1 MVDSSTR
8 ARMSSG
14 PRLASRAERNRMTV
28 PGAEAELPALGGVSP
43 SAKRR
48 SGTDRIA
55 IVMVSLAVA
64 VMPILVPTGP
74 GNTAPVDVMIAV
86 AIVAAAYWLSSSGMR
101 IHVPYVW
108 PVWLLAVAGIIASL
122 LGPTPLHGTLAVVQD
137 LFLLIWCAAIVNVC
151 RTSSALSAVLGTW
164 AWSAIGWS
172 GVLLVQAARG
182 SDLTR
187 TALTFGNPNLA
198 ASYLLV
204 SLMVVV
210 ACGRPRRRGLRVA
223 ACVLIVGAI
232 LATGSLAGLVGLVV
246 AGLSLTLLTIVRR
259 AGIVPAVGAALCL
272 VIAVGLV
279 AGWMARTNVL
289 GEAASSP
296 NVLIRHSVGR
306 ADESSQHRDSLY
318 QEEFGLFWNGS
329 IWGIGPGA
337 TEELLGQG
345 QSTQTKEAHNDYI
358 AVLVERGVLGAVGLV
373 VLFGALFMRAK
384 PISTER
390 LDAGFAAVVPVPA
403 AIPAALL
410 ALAATAMFHEVLHF
424 RHVWALF
431 GIVGAL
437 YLWGRRDDRAPARVA
452 S

>member
-1 MVDSSTR
+1 
-8 ARMSSG
+8 
-14 PRLASRAERNRMTV
+14 
-28 PGAEAELPALGGVSP
+28 
-43 SAKRR
+43 
-48 SGTDRIA
+48 
-55 IVMVSLAVA
+55 
-64 VMPILVPTGP
+64 
-74 GNTAPVDVMIAV
+74 
-86 AIVAAAYWLSSSGMR
+86 
-101 IHVPYVW
+101 
-108 PVWLLAVAGIIASL
+108 
-122 LGPTPLHGTLAVVQD
+122 
-137 LFLLIWCAAIVNVC
+137 
-151 RTSSALSAVLGTW
+151 SALSAVLGTW

-259 AGIVPAVGAALCL
+259 AGIVPAVGTALCL

-358 AVLVERGVLGAVGLV
+358 AVLVERGVLG
-373 VLFGALFMRAK
+373 
-384 PISTER
+384 
-390 LDAGFAAVVPVPA
+390 
-403 AIPAALL
+403 
-410 ALAATAMFHEVLHF
+410 
-424 RHVWALF
+424 
-431 GIVGAL
+431 
-437 YLWGRRDDRAPARVA
+437 
-452 S
+452 